1 MFERFTD
8 RARRVVVLAQVE
20 ARDFKHDHIGTEHL
34 LLGLLAEGEGIGCQ
48 ALSALGVSPDGV
60 RTRVQEIIGSGLTQP
75 SGHIPFTPRAK
86 KVMELSLRE
95 ALQLG
100 HNYIGTEHILLGLI
114 REGEGVAAQL
124 LVISGAELTVVRRQ
138 VIQLLS
144 GYHGT
149 TTLSAGGGSGG
160 GGGSARIAAAAVP
173 FAPAEDLDDF
183 AHALLMME
191 HYQKVVRDYQD
202 LESGRRQF
210 QQAIAA
216 DEAARDATENAA
228 LGAREAEVHRLE
240 QEAADAGA
248 TRVGELQQVQTRIL
262 ALRTAL
268 RRAQANTEEFAAYVC
283 GLLPAEGDDD
293 GKDAD
298 DDG

>member
-20 ARDFKHDHIGTEHL
+20 ARGFKHDHIGTEHL

-48 ALSALGVSPDGV
+48 ALRALGVSPDGV

-86 KVMELSLRE
+86 KVMELALRE

-100 HNYIGTEHILLGLI
+100 HNYIGTEHLLLGLI
-114 REGEGVAAQL
+114 AEGEGVAAQL
-124 LVISGAELTVVRRQ
+124 LVISGAELTRVRQQ

-144 GYHGT
+144 GYRGT

-191 HYQKVVRDYQD
+191 HYQKVVRDYQAQ
-202 LESGRRQF
+202 E
-210 QQAIAA
+210 AIAA
-216 DEAARDATENAA
+216 DTAARDATENAA
-228 LGAREAEVHRLE
+228 LGAGEAEVHRLE
-240 QEAADAGA
+240 QQAADAGA

-268 RRAQANTEEFAAYVC
+268 RRAQANTEEFVAYVC
-283 GLLPAEGDDD
+283 GLLPAEVDDD
-293 GKDAD
+293 GKDTD